1 MKLRWLDI
9 TKYRSHVLAV
19 QKWMEPESR
28 KMIEEQPGNGPLG
41 IDATMINEDITGWS
55 FEGLDMVAVVQ
66 DFTNQ
71 VLGCRC

>member
-1 MKLRWLDI
+1 
-9 TKYRSHVLAV
+9 
-19 QKWMEPESR
+19 
-28 KMIEEQPGNGPLG
+28 MIEEQPGDGPLG

-55 FEGLDMVAVVQ
+55 SEGLDLVVVVP

>member
-1 MKLRWLDI
+1 
-9 TKYRSHVLAV
+9 
-19 QKWMEPESR
+19 MEPESR
-28 KMIEEQPGNGPLG
+28 KMIEEKPGNGPLG